1 VSERAGRWFV
11 SLLVEE
17 EIPDPEPAHGEPVGV
32 DLGVEAMAT
41 CSEGRRF
48 ENPKALKKA
57 LRRLKRLYRE
67 LSRRKKGSKNWEKTR
82 KTIARLHLRI
92 ANIRKDALFS
102 RPQPLSL
109 RKTSPIEKGQVW
121 LS

>member
-1 VSERAGRWFV
+1 
-11 SLLVEE
+11 LKKVEE
-17 EIPDPEPAHGEPVGV
+17 EIPDPEPAQGEPVGV

-41 CSEGRRF
+41 CSDGRRF
-48 ENPKALKKA
+48 ENPNALKKE

-82 KTIARLHLRI
+82 KKIARLHLRI

-109 RKTSPIEKGQVW
+109 RKPSPIAKGQVW
-121 LS
+121 LP